1 MSMIIT
7 YGNSL
12 LRKKSEQVVKVDA
25 DLQALIKDMFET
37 LAREK
42 GVGLAAVQVG
52 HLLRVFIT
60 NATKDKP
67 RVFINPEIIETSIEE
82 DLYEEGCL
90 SIPGINS
97 DVTRPFGVKVQAFNE
112 KERPFTL
119 TCDDLLARVIQHEY
133 DHLNGVLFIDR
144 LDTGLKQELITVY
157 TSREPK
163 RAVI

>member
-1 MSMIIT
+1 MIIT

-97 DVTRPFGVKVQAFNE
+97 DVTRPFGVKVQAYNE

-119 TCDDLLARVIQHEY
+119 TCEDLLARVIQHEY

-144 LDTGLKQELITVY
+144 LNPGLKQELITVY